1 MATAVLIATGIA
13 VCAAVQL
20 LVPRYWFALFL
31 SIVATMTAWA
41 LVSLLFA
48 YATSEPIFG
57 TGEWTRVE
65 AVLGAALIA
74 QIVAIFLRRF
84 R

>member
-1 MATAVLIATGIA
+1 MAFALLIATGGAI
-13 VCAAVQL
+13 CAAVQL
-20 LVPRYWFALFL
+20 SVRRHRLALFL
-31 SIVATMTAWA
+31 SVVATMIGWA
-41 LVSLLFA
+41 LAGMAFA
-48 YATSEPIFG
+48 FATTQPIFG
-57 TGEWTRVE
+57 AGEWNRLK